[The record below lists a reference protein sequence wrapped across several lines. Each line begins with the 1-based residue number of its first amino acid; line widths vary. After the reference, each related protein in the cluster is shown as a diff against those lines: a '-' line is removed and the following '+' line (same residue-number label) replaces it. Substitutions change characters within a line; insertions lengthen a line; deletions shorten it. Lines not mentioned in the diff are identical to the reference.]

1 MTDAPHSIC
10 TAQPPQSPADRDP
23 EARAAG
29 EALAAFYHAAE
40 RGMRDLPVF
49 NAALQVAAIGFHARD
64 DHAFGVMVTPWFMN
78 LVRIPLDAVA
88 CDLPHGS
95 GVARTLP
102 AGTLEFTVGCLDGF
116 GTIESCSLFSP
127 MFGFADQQTAE
138 QAAAAALA
146 AVLDAEFTPPV
157 DASAQPTPAPTKV
170 ALDRRKFLRGELRER
185 PR

>member
-1 MTDAPHSIC
+1 MSRAEIPCSAAP
-10 TAQPPQSPADRDP
+10 PPDEPTGRER

-29 EALAAFYHAAE
+29 EALAAFYGAAE

-49 NAALQVAAIGFHARD
+49 NSALRVAAIGFHARD

-78 LVRIPLDAVA
+78 LVRIPLQAA
-88 CDLPHGS
+88 IRQLPHGS
-95 GVARTLP
+95 AVARALP
-102 AGTLEFTVGCLDGF
+102 AGTLEFTVGRLDGF
-116 GTIESCSLFSP
+116 GIIESCSLFSP
-127 MFGFADQQTAE
+127 MFGFADQQAAE

-157 DASAQPTPAPTKV
+157 EAPVEPAPV
-170 ALDRRKFLRGELRER
+170 SAALDRRKFLRGELRER

>member
-1 MTDAPHSIC
+1 MTHAPHLIS
-10 TAQPPQSPADRDP
+10 TPPPSPADRDP

-29 EALAAFYHAAE
+29 DALAAFYHAAE

-78 LVRIPLDAVA
+78 LVRIPLDAAVYA
-88 CDLPHGS
+88 LPHGS
-95 GVARTLP
+95 GVSRALP
-102 AGTLEFTVGCLDGF
+102 AGALEFTVGRLDGF
-116 GTIESCSLFSP
+116 GLIESCSLFSP
-127 MFGFADQQTAE
+127 MFGFADQQAAE
-138 QAAAAALA
+138 LAASAALT
-146 AVLDAEFTPPV
+146 AVLDPQFTPTADQATEPP
-157 DASAQPTPAPTKV
+157 SPTKV